1 MSGGWRTWR
10 SLFCLTIAAY
20 AVSAL
25 AAQTIPP
32 GSESRYRIA
41 GMVVSKTDGHP
52 LARARVSIGN
62 VKNQKEVFSV
72 VTSDDG
78 KFEFTGLAA
87 GKYFLQGDK
96 RGYLPGSYDQHEQ
109 YSTAVVTGA
118 GIDTENLILRLP
130 PAAYITGKVL
140 DESGDPVRRAT
151 VNLYHIN
158 HSEGVNRIVGGRD
171 ATTDDLGA
179 YELGQE
185 NPGTY
190 FVSARATPWYAIH
203 PASSEAGGNA
213 QATHVDTALDVA
225 YPVTYF
231 GDVTDADSTTP
242 IQLHGGDRLEA
253 DIHLNPVQ
261 ALHLFFRAPN
271 DPQHGVQ
278 VPQLVRPGLG
288 GDEAIVEANIQSV
301 SPGLWELTGVP
312 AGRYSVRIPSAAGTS
327 EVKQMDVVNDG
338 QELDTSGAEA
348 QGAVNI
354 SARVPGENSLPSQLA
369 VGLRLPHGN
378 IKSWQMFDAKG
389 EAHLQQLDPGR
400 YEVVVWNFGKPYSIA
415 QISSSDAEISG
426 HSINV
431 PQGSTVAAS
440 LTLATGMGNVTG
452 IAKQAERAVAG
463 AMVVLVPK
471 DSTLNPDLF
480 RRDQTDLDGT
490 FQLISVVPGSYTIMA
505 IQDGWDLDWSQPASI
520 APYMRKGKQIEIVNQ
535 RSLSLPHPIE
545 VQPK

>member
-1 MSGGWRTWR
+1 
-10 SLFCLTIAAY
+10 L
-20 AVSAL
+20 
-25 AAQTIPP
+25 
-32 GSESRYRIA
+32 
-41 GMVVSKTDGHP
+41 VVSKTDGRF

-78 KFEFTGLAA
+78 KFEFTGLAP
-87 GKYFLQGDK
+87 GKYFLQGQK
-96 RGYLPGSYDQHEQ
+96 RGFLPASYDQHEQ
-109 YSTAVVTGA
+109 YSTAIVTGA
-118 GIDTENLILRLP
+118 GVDTENLILRLP
-130 PAAYITGKVL
+130 PAAYITGKIV

-151 VNLYHIN
+151 VNLYHVN

-179 YELGQE
+179 YELGPE

-213 QATHVDTALDVA
+213 QPAHVDPALDVA

-231 GDVTDADSTTP
+231 GDVTDADSATP

-271 DPQHGVQ
+271 DPQYGTQ

-288 GDEAIVEANIQSV
+288 GDDAIVEANIQSV

-327 EVKQMDVVNDG
+327 EIKQMDVVNDG

-348 QGAVNI
+348 LGAVNI
-354 SARVPGENSLPSQLA
+354 SARVLGESSLPSQLA
-369 VGLRLPHGN
+369 VGLRFSHGN
-378 IKSWQMFDAKG
+378 IKAWQMFDAKG

-400 YEVVVWNFGKPYSIA
+400 YEVVVWNFGKAYSIA
-415 QISSSDAEISG
+415 QISSSDTEISG

-431 PQGSTVAAS
+431 SQGSTVSAS
-440 LTLATGMGNVTG
+440 LTLVTGMGNLTG
-452 IAKQAERAVAG
+452 IAKQAGRALAG

-471 DSTLNPDLF
+471 DPTLNPDLF

-490 FQLISVVPGSYTIMA
+490 FQLNSVVTGSYTIMA

-520 APYMRKGKQIEIVNQ
+520 APYMRKGEQIDIVNQ

>member
-1 MSGGWRTWR
+1 MWCARGIWSRFFRVGI
-10 SLFCLTIAAY
+10 IACVANF
-20 AVSAL
+20 L
-25 AAQTIPP
+25 AAQTTLP
-32 GSESRYRIA
+32 GPAPRYRIA
-41 GMVVSKTDGHP
+41 GLVVSKTDGHL

-62 VKNQKEVFSV
+62 VKNQKEVFSL

-96 RGYLPGSYDQHEQ
+96 RGFLPGSYDQHEQ
-109 YSTAVVTGA
+109 YSTAIVTGA
-118 GIDTENLILRLP
+118 GVDTENLILRLP

-151 VNLYHIN
+151 VNLYHVN

-179 YELGQE
+179 YELGPE

-203 PASSEAGGNA
+203 PESSEAGGNA
-213 QATHVDTALDVA
+213 QPAHVDPALDVA

-231 GDVTDADSTTP
+231 GDVTDADSATP

-261 ALHLFFRAPN
+261 ALHLFFRASN
-271 DPQHGVQ
+271 DPQHAIQ

-288 GDEAIVEANIQSV
+288 GDEATVEANIQSV

-327 EVKQMDVVNDG
+327 EIKQMDVVSDG
-338 QELDTSGAEA
+338 QELDSSGAEA
-348 QGAVNI
+348 LATVNI
-354 SARVPGENSLPSQLA
+354 SARVPGENYLPPQLA
-369 VGLRLPHGN
+369 VGLRFPHGT
-378 IKSWQMFDAKG
+378 IKSWQMFDTKG
-389 EAHLQQLDPGR
+389 EAHLQQVASGR
-400 YEVVVWNFGKPYSIA
+400 YEFVVWNFGKPYSIA
-415 QISSSDAEISG
+415 QISSSNAEISG
-426 HSINV
+426 HTINV
-431 PQGSTVAAS
+431 PAGSTVSAS
-440 LTLATGMGNVTG
+440 LTVVTGLGNVTG
-452 IAKQAERAVAG
+452 IAKNGVRAVAG

-471 DSTLNPDLF
+471 DPISNPDLF

-520 APYMRKGKQIEIVNQ
+520 APYMRKGEQIEIVNQ